1 MTSSPPEFCYLCAS
15 PVELRYPATTKPEE
29 ESYAITE
36 NRTGRHGN
44 LYACPNC
51 GLWMLAK
58 AEREAFAAIPSQPDP
73 TYLDEEAGRRKA
85 SRKILERI
93 ERLTNKEKILDIGS
107 SAGFFLAEAKSRGW
121 ETVGIEFSNWSKEY
135 AEKTFGL
142 SIYNQPLEQLNWK
155 PESFDAITMLDVIEH
170 LTDPRQVLAEA
181 KKILKPGG
189 VFALT
194 TPNIE
199 SFIAKLTKEKWY
211 AILPGHL
218 FYFSPKALEKILTET
233 GFQIAKRRT
242 HTRYFSAAYFFYR
255 LGGYLSVM
263 EKLGRNFALKN
274 VMLPL
279 NFFDQMEWY
288 VRKKG

>member
-1 MTSSPPEFCYLCAS
+1 MASSPPELCYLCAS
-15 PVELRYPATTKPEE
+15 PVELRYPATTKPEA

-58 AEREAFAAIPSQPDP
+58 AERAAFAAIPSQPDP
-73 TYLDEEAGRRKA
+73 TYLEEEAGRRKA

-93 ERLTNKEKILDIGS
+93 EQLTTKGKILDVGS
-107 SAGFFLAEAKSRGW
+107 SAGFFLAEATNRGW
-121 ETVGIEFSNWSKEY
+121 EAAGIEFSKWSKEH

-142 SIYNQPLEQLNWK
+142 SIYNQPLEKLNWK

-170 LTDPRQVLAEA
+170 LTDPRKVLAEV
-181 KKILKPGG
+181 KKILKPNG
-189 VFALT
+189 VFVLT

-199 SFIAKLTKEKWY
+199 STAAKLTKEKWY

-218 FYFSPKALEKILTET
+218 FYFSTKTLEKILSET
-233 GFQIAKRRT
+233 GFQVVKRRT

-263 EKLGRNFALKN
+263 EKLGKNSALKKA
-274 VMLPL
+274 MLPL

-288 VRKKG
+288 VGKKG